1 MLDHAVTVTNE
12 TTSKSNMRI
21 SKEINN
27 RKGLPKKNFVCG
39 IMIIVYIFKIVHSYL
54 YCSFNEKQ
62 ELRLHGSK
70 TSRPLGYYDR
80 PIDKPTGQP
89 TDDRPGRVITFRV
102 SQIRG
107 TSKNIINK
115 YSLAQDRDER
125 LLESN
130 AFD

>member
-1 MLDHAVTVTNE
+1 MEVKLLA
-12 TTSKSNMRI
+12 
-21 SKEINN
+21 
-27 RKGLPKKNFVCG
+27 
-39 IMIIVYIFKIVHSYL
+39 
-54 YCSFNEKQ
+54 
-62 ELRLHGSK
+62 
-70 TSRPLGYYDR
+70 PLGYYDR

-89 TDDRPGRVITFRV
+89 TDNRPGRVITFRV

-130 AFD
+130 AFDWDVHVYDRVFPNSMQPIPCM